1 VRFLMFSKMLQQ
13 LSVGEA
19 GDAIARLGF
28 DGVDLTV
35 RDKGH
40 ILPEN
45 VAAELPPAVELLR
58 SKGLEVGMLTTGLT
72 SAADPHAVATFRTA
86 AACGITR
93 LKLGY
98 WLYQGFGTVRASI
111 GQVRADLQGL
121 EALAR
126 EHGVTACIHT
136 HSGNFLTA
144 DPAICALLVEGLD
157 PEAIGIYVDA
167 GHIVLEGGYGVWRQG
182 LDLVQDRLRLVAA
195 KSFGWYPEP
204 NGALRRV
211 HWKSKTLPF
220 EKGMTDWQE
229 FFTCLRAIPYDGY
242 VSLHSEYNDLSLDD
256 LLTQTAADLAH
267 AKAALAA
274 AGG

>member
-1 VRFLMFSKMLQQ
+1 MFSKMLQQ
-13 LSVGEA
+13 LSIAEAGEA
-19 GDAIARLGF
+19 MVKMGF

-45 VAAELPPAVELLR
+45 VVAELPPAVEMLR
-58 SKGLEVGMLTTGLT
+58 GKGLVVGMLTTGVT
-72 SAADPHAVATFRTA
+72 SAGDPYAADIFRTA
-86 AACGITR
+86 AACGVKY

-98 WLYQGFGTVRASI
+98 WLYNGFGTLRESIARVR
-111 GQVRADLQGL
+111 GDLKGL
-121 EALAR
+121 EALAL

-144 DPAICALLVEGLD
+144 DPAICSLLVEGLAPD
-157 PEAIGIYVDA
+157 AIGIYVDA

-182 LDLVQDRLRLVAA
+182 LDLVSDRLRLVAA
-195 KSFGWYPEP
+195 KSFGWYAEA
-204 NGALRRV
+204 NGGLRAI

-220 EKGMTDWQE
+220 DKGMTDWKE
-229 FFTCLRAIPYDGY
+229 FFTCLLAIPYDGTI
-242 VSLHSEYNDLSLDD
+242 SLHSEYNSLSLDD
-256 LLTQTAADLAH
+256 LLKQTEADLAF
-267 AKAALAA
+267 AKAALEA